1 MFNKTKHLMKKLS
14 LLALVLTALYSCT
27 NSGSKNS
34 SGFEI
39 KGTLS
44 NSKGEVVYLEKL
56 AQTGVSKVDSTSI
69 NEKGEFIMNSFS
81 PSIGFYRLRISDANF
96 AMMVLDSAQKV
107 SITGDARDLGNTFK
121 AEGSPDTKLF
131 LEYNALAQNQKRRTD
146 SLENIFR
153 TALVTM
159 KLDSLRAD
167 SLSKVL
173 QKPYEE
179 MAKEYSDVVADKIK
193 NNSSSFASIMAIQQL
208 RPEEY
213 LDVYVALDK
222 GLSEKYPN
230 NTDIKS
236 FHGMV
241 QQTTMM
247 VAKTEAI
254 KVGNEAPELL
264 LPMPND
270 KELALSSLRGKV
282 VLIDF
287 WASWCGP
294 CRKEMPNVK
303 KAYEKYKSKGF
314 EIYGVS
320 LDKERDAWLEAISKD
335 GLTWP
340 QVSDLKFWQSEAAQI
355 YAVQSIPF
363 TVLIDKDGKIL
374 ATELR
379 GAELEKKLAE
389 ILK

>member
-1 MFNKTKHLMKKLS
+1 MKKLS

-44 NSKGEVVYLEKL
+44 NSKGEVIYLEKL
-56 AQTGVSKVDSTSI
+56 AQQGVSKIDSTTI
-69 NEKGEFIMNSFS
+69 NEKGEFLMNSFS
-81 PSIGFYRLRISDANF
+81 PSIGFYRLRITDANF

-121 AEGSPDTKLF
+121 VEGSPDTKLF

-173 QKPYEE
+173 QKPYED
-179 MAKEYSDVVADKIK
+179 MSKEYSEVVANKIK
-193 NNSSSFASIMAIQQL
+193 SNASSFASIMAIQQL

-213 LDVYVALDK
+213 LDVFVALDK
-222 GLSEKYPN
+222 GLTEKYPDN
-230 NTDIKS
+230 NDIKS

-247 VAKTEAI
+247 VAKTESI
-254 KVGNEAPELL
+254 KVGNEAPELIL
-264 LPMPND
+264 AMPND

-363 TVLIDKDGKIL
+363 TVLIDRDGKIL

>member
-1 MFNKTKHLMKKLS
+1 MKKLS
-14 LLALVLTALYSCT
+14 LLALVITALYSCT

>member
-1 MFNKTKHLMKKLS
+1 MKKLS

-44 NSKGEVVYLEKL
+44 NSKGEMIYLEKL
-56 AQTGVSKVDSTSI
+56 AQQGVSKVDSTTI
-69 NEKGEFIMNSFS
+69 NEKGEFLMNSFS
-81 PSIGFYRLRISDANF
+81 PSIGFYRLRITDANF

-121 AEGSPDTKLF
+121 VEGSPDTKLF

-173 QKPYEE
+173 QKPYED
-179 MAKEYSDVVADKIK
+179 MSKEYSEVVANKIK
-193 NNSSSFASIMAIQQL
+193 GNASSFASIMAIQQL

-213 LDVYVALDK
+213 LDVFVALDK
-222 GLSEKYPN
+222 GLTEKYPD

-241 QQTTMM
+241 QQTAMM
-247 VAKTEAI
+247 VSKTEAI
-254 KVGNEAPELL
+254 KVGNEAPELI